1 MKIEEKID
9 NEYKTALKAKDAIK
23 VSTLRMLKAEINNV
37 KLSQSKPEL
46 KEDGIIKI
54 VHRQIKQH
62 KDSIEQFEKGNRTDL
77 AEKEKKEL
85 AILSDYIPE
94 QLSEDELKKIITE
107 IIKELEATTKKDM
120 GKVIKTAMEK
130 AKGKADGKT
139 VSRIVSQML
148 GLI

>member
-1 MKIEEKID
+1 MIIEEKID

-37 KLSQSKPEL
+37 KLNQSKPEL
-46 KEDGIIKI
+46 KEVDIIKI

-85 AILSDYIPE
+85 AILSDYMPE
-94 QLSEDELKKIITE
+94 QLSEEELRKIITE
-107 IIKELEATTKKDM
+107 TIKELEATTKKDM
-120 GKVIKTAMEK
+120 GKVIKAVMGK
-130 AKGKADGKT
+130 AKGKADGKA
-139 VSRIVSQML
+139 VSQIVSQML
-148 GLI
+148 RLI

>member
-1 MKIEEKID
+1 MTIEEKID
-9 NEYKTALKAKDAIK
+9 NEYKTSLKAKDAIK

-37 KLSQSKPEL
+37 KLNQSKPEL
-46 KEDGIIKI
+46 KEADVIKI

-85 AILSDYIPE
+85 AILSDYMPE

-107 IIKELEATTKKDM
+107 TIKELEATTKKDM
-120 GKVIKTAMEK
+120 GKVIKAVMGK
-130 AKGKADGKT
+130 AKGKADGKA
-139 VSRIVSQML
+139 VSQIVSQML
-148 GLI
+148 RLI

>member
-1 MKIEEKID
+1 MTIEEKID

-37 KLSQSKPEL
+37 KLNQSKLEL
-46 KEDGIIKI
+46 KEADIIKI

-62 KDSIEQFEKGNRTDL
+62 KDSIEQFEKGNRADL

-85 AILSDYIPE
+85 AILSDYMPE
-94 QLSEDELKKIITE
+94 QLSEEELRKIITE
-107 IIKELEATTKKDM
+107 TIKELEATTKKDM
-120 GKVIKTAMEK
+120 GKVIKAVMEK

-139 VSRIVSQML
+139 VSQIISQML
-148 GLI
+148 G